1 MREGYEAFFR
11 NFRSNEPST
20 EVSLCRVESDLG
32 LIFPIDYRE
41 FLLQFGGGEGFVGN
55 QYLIFWAAD
64 EIGPFNADYEVR
76 EYAPGLL
83 LIGSNGGGEG
93 FAFDLR
99 SGRYNIVVVP
109 FIGMSLEC
117 ATSVAPTFVELLEKL
132 NQPDAGL
139 F

>member
-20 EVSLCRVESDLG
+20 EVGLCRIESDLG
-32 LIFPIDYRE
+32 LKFPIDYRE
-41 FLLQFGGGEGFVGN
+41 FLLQFGGGEGFVGS

-64 EIGPFNADYEVR
+64 EIGPFNADYEVS

-83 LIGSNGGGEG
+83 LIGSNGAGEG
-93 FAFDLR
+93 LAFDLR
-99 SGRYNIVVVP
+99 SERYNIVVVP

-117 ATSVAPTFVELLEKL
+117 AKSIAPTFVELLEKL
-132 NQPDAGL
+132 NQPDARL